1 MVYFVLV
8 ACSKSQ
14 FPSLR
19 VDTSPH
25 KIRTKSNKTLKQ
37 IINKSNSTQ
46 GGTDKP
52 RQSYQYFVIRIYN
65 WWKRQIETF
74 KRTRWIERDKLKHW
88 DRWWL
93 QFQLEEER
101 RRDHFFE
108 EERER
113 IWNQGIWM
121 PQILDGKDLDLALQI
136 QIKGIQIGCQQ
147 IDLVIYLR
155 TSAMKVGKKR
165 WWKRRTYFISDAM
178 WERRTVCFFFFF
190 FCFIF

>member
-8 ACSKSQ
+8 ACSKTQ
-14 FPSLR
+14 FPSLQ
-19 VDTSPH
+19 VDTSPQ
-25 KIRTKSNKTLKQ
+25 KIRTKSNKTHKQ
-37 IINKSNSTQ
+37 IIKKSNGTQ

-65 WWKRQIETF
+65 WLKRQIETF

-93 QFQLEEER
+93 QFQLEEEHR
-101 RRDHFFE
+101 REHFFE

-121 PQILDGKDLDLALQI
+121 PQILDGKDLDLGPSNPNQRDPNRMPTNRFS
-136 QIKGIQIGCQQ
+136 
-147 IDLVIYLR
+147 DLP
-155 TSAMKVGKKR
+155 KN
-165 WWKRRTYFISDAM
+165 ISDEG
-178 WERRTVCFFFFF
+178 WKEETVK
-190 FCFIF
+190 